1 MPVPCWSGQLTQRRV
16 VQRERFHGTW
26 QYLFIESICNDPA
39 VLEQNYRHKMM
50 YSPDYSNVDTEAV
63 SAHLAHCCAL
73 ARAAKDYVAAMAAE
87 QRLQLGLGS
96 RSCVR
101 AAHRGGSRLRLSV
114 TQVLLSMSRCVH
126 PASGHAC
133 QCATWMLLELARADC
148 MAAQVLSWW
157 PAAAAQRIC
166 SVQGPPSATETEAVW
181 RLCRCGVVSN
191 SDTRGPCLCA
201 AGCPGAASAWA
212 VSLQMTRSAAR
223 DQEALLKLA
232 AR

>member
-1 MPVPCWSGQLTQRRV
+1 MLHTAACQVPGTQRLMTPPTVSSCRCEACRCGQLIACAHEAAWPSWQVSHGAVPVPCWSGQLTQRRV

-63 SAHLAHCCAL
+63 SAHLVHCCAL
-73 ARAAKDYVAAMAAE
+73 TRAAKNYVAAMAAE

-96 RSCVR
+96 WSCVR
-101 AAHRGGSRLRLSV
+101 AAHRGGPRLRLSV

-126 PASGHAC
+126 AASGHAC

-148 MAAQVLSWW
+148 MAA
-157 PAAAAQRIC
+157 
-166 SVQGPPSATETEAVW
+166 
-181 RLCRCGVVSN
+181 RC
-191 SDTRGPCLCA
+191 
-201 AGCPGAASAWA
+201 
-212 VSLQMTRSAAR
+212 
-223 DQEALLKLA
+223 
-232 AR
+232 